1 MFYDVG
7 LGAEVVQHFGTGGTC
22 AVVVM
27 KPGQNSVSESKKEN
41 NNGICTILLLCSCLA
56 TSVYGIL

>member
-1 MFYDVG
+1 MVYDVG
-7 LGAEVVQHFGTGGTC
+7 LGAEVVQHFGTC

-27 KPGQNSVSESKKEN
+27 KPGQDSVSESKNEN

-56 TSVYGIL
+56 SSVYGIL